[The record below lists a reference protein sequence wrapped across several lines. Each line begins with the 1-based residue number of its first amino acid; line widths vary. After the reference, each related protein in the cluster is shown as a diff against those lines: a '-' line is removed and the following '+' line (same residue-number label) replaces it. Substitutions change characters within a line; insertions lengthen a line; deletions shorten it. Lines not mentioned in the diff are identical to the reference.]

1 MLRINN
7 RGFKRSYVCGGT
19 GIFDSIAKVVVSLLP
34 VGKEVVQKGALQV
47 GKKLGEKGVQKVS
60 SLISKSRDKPSKS
73 EDNHISTKI
82 ITLPSGPSDPEHSS
96 AGPTSK
102 SEDAKFPPTLTC
114 TSKSQDILRK
124 YTAPPPPSEEDFN
137 LNALIDGSAIR
148 IEDYIKR
155 WK

>member
-7 RGFKRSYVCGGT
+7 RGFKRSYVYGGS
-19 GIFDSIAKVVVSLLP
+19 GIFDSIAKAAVSLLP
-34 VGKEVVQKGALQV
+34 VVQKGVLQV

-60 SLISKSRDKPSKS
+60 SLVSKFRDKPS
-73 EDNHISTKI
+73 E
-82 ITLPSGPSDPEHSS
+82 PSDREHSF
-96 AGPTSK
+96 AV
-102 SEDAKFPPTLTC
+102 L

-124 YTAPPPPSEEDFN
+124 YIAPPPPSSEEKFN

-155 WK
+155 CK

>member
-7 RGFKRSYVCGGT
+7 RGFKRSYVYGGS
-19 GIFDSIAKVVVSLLP
+19 GIFDSIAKAAVSLLP
-34 VGKEVVQKGALQV
+34 VVQKGALQV

-60 SLISKSRDKPSKS
+60 SLVSKFRDKPS
-73 EDNHISTKI
+73 DR
-82 ITLPSGPSDPEHSS
+82 EHSS
-96 AGPTSK
+96 AGPLDPERS
-102 SEDAKFPPTLTC
+102 SAVL

-124 YTAPPPPSEEDFN
+124 YIAPPPPSLEENFN

-155 WK
+155 CK

>member
-7 RGFKRSYVCGGT
+7 RGFKRSYVYGGT
-19 GIFDSIAKVVVSLLP
+19 GIFDSIAKAAVSLLP
-34 VGKEVVQKGALQV
+34 VVQKGALQV

-60 SLISKSRDKPSKS
+60 SLVSKSPSKS
-73 EDNHISTKI
+73 EETKL
-82 ITLPSGPSDPEHSS
+82 ITFRSGPKDPERSS
-96 AGPTSK
+96 SK
-102 SEDAKFPPTLTC
+102 SEDPPRL

-124 YTAPPPPSEEDFN
+124 YTGPLDPEHRSAAPPPPPSEQNFN

-155 WK
+155 LKK